1 MQHIVWDMGGT
12 LLDTYPEVDRT
23 LCEVIHPGCTDEQVR
38 EISVLTRGSI
48 GSAIAEL
55 AARHGVPAERLEDAY
70 ADLKQRWRTH
80 PAPLMPGAQEVF
92 DAVRAAGRL
101 NLIVTHRDRRSATD
115 LLHAHGLEP
124 DDLVCPDDGFPRKP
138 EPDMHRA
145 VLARHGIAPHDAL
158 AVGDRAIDALAAAA
172 AGIPSALLVTP
183 DLPAPEIPAAPA
195 APAVSRADASTRV
208 IHRLLELLEM

>member
-23 LCEVIHPGCTDEQVR
+23 LCEVIHPDCTAEQVR
-38 EISVLTRGSI
+38 EVSMLTRGSI

-55 AARHGVPAERLEDAY
+55 AARHGVSPERLENAY
-70 ADLKQRWRTH
+70 AELKQRWRTH

-92 DAVRAAGRL
+92 DATRAAGGL

-145 VLARHGIAPHDAL
+145 VLARHGIAPHEAL
-158 AVGDRAIDALAAAA
+158 AVGDRSIDALAAAA
-172 AGIPSALLVTP
+172 ADVPSALLVTP
-183 DLPAPEIPAAPA
+183 GLPAPE
-195 APAVSRADASTRV
+195 VSRPDAPTRV
-208 IHRLLELLEM
+208 IHRLPELLES